1 MIRLDTLC
9 AEFTEEVIVFIKEWM
24 KIGQADE
31 INFHKYRMRLLAQIT
46 QEDDSTVIRLL
57 TLCKKSG
64 ARSSFDIQEIVS
76 DRMIG
81 DSTAKYIFA
90 KLLEGLNNEYLDL
103 LEKESDNIKAENHIL
118 TKKADQLYSKINV
131 N

>member
-9 AEFTEEVIVFIKEWM
+9 AEFTEEVIIFIKEWM

-46 QEDDSTVIRLL
+46 QGDDSTIVRLL

-76 DRMIG
+76 DKMIG
-81 DSTAKYIFA
+81 DATAKYIFA
-90 KLLEGLNNEYLDL
+90 KLLIGLNNEYLDL
-103 LEKESDNIKAENHIL
+103 LEKESDIIKAENKNL
-118 TKKADQLYSKINV
+118 TKKAELLYLKLVV

>member
-1 MIRLDTLC
+1 MIRIDTLC

-31 INFHKYRMRLLAQIT
+31 INFHRYRMRLLAQIT
-46 QEDDSTVIRLL
+46 QEDDSTIVRLL

-76 DRMIG
+76 DKMIG
-81 DSTAKYIFA
+81 DSTARYIFA
-90 KLLEGLNNEYLDL
+90 KLLVGLNNEYLDL
-103 LEKESDNIKAENHIL
+103 LEKESDNIKAENHVL
-118 TKKADQLYSKINV
+118 KEKADKLYAKINV